1 MISEFYVFSFG
12 GKENIRIIQRML
24 NIWFNYTKARMVH
37 VNVYPFTSVC
47 GILPR
52 DPPTAVGAL
61 IDQEMDNAKA
71 ASSEGS
77 KLVAGSIMG
86 IIR

>member
-1 MISEFYVFSFG
+1 MYFYLGV
-12 GKENIRIIQRML
+12 KKKIRIIQMML
-24 NIWFNYTKARMVH
+24 NIWFIYSKARMVH
-37 VNVYPFTSVC
+37 VNVNPFTSVC

-77 KLVAGSIMG
+77 KLVAGSNLG